1 MSEHR
6 EEINRLA
13 EEFESCQKILLAL
26 GDENR
31 QHLMLEMMR
40 MEHCGGTRVGAITEK
55 TNLSRP
61 AVSHHIQILKEASHS
76 QRIFLS
82 MGNCLIDNHASCMK
96 MCILIILYHSDPAA
110 VP

>member
-1 MSEHR
+1 MFNQVAGHR
-6 EEINRLA
+6 KFQFLTLTA
-13 EEFESCQKILLAL
+13 Q
-26 GDENR
+26 
-31 QHLMLEMMR
+31 
-40 MEHCGGTRVGAITEK
+40 
-55 TNLSRP
+55 
-61 AVSHHIQILKEASHS
+61 EASHS